1 MITVEAK
8 RLGTRVIA
16 TVKVGISTGDT
27 PIRSNLRIKGVKPR
41 MRSRRNASCVEHLK
55 KSSKLLGHRECKG
68 LAAKLLGHQDC
79 SNCGIRLG
87 LMTARSRRVQVEAYA
102 QR

>member
-1 MITVEAK
+1 MGPRQAFHSMLVGRWTRSK
-8 RLGTRVIA
+8 RNKAASAYVGFMGMSRVSGTIV
-16 TVKVGISTGDT
+16 
-27 PIRSNLRIKGVKPR
+27 
-41 MRSRRNASCVEHLK
+41 RRKRAD
-55 KSSKLLGHRECKG
+55 RQQG